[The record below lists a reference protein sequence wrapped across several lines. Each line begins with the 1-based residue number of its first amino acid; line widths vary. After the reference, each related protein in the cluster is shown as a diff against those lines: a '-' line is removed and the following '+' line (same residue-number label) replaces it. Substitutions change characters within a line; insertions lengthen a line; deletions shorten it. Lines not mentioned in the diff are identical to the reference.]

1 LNKLARPTDFAAIL
15 MGMPQPYLV
24 LDTDLFIVGASDAY
38 LSLTERTRDDIV
50 GRSILEAFPENPDAV
65 GTVEQGPLEVSLRHA
80 LATGKPHEMAVI
92 QYDIPQ
98 PGGGFAQKF
107 WTPIH
112 TPVAGQ
118 DGTIRYIIQNPMDVT
133 ESVVKRREA
142 DARLRVALHAA
153 DLASWEYE
161 PETDMWR
168 RSHAVDV
175 MFGFNP
181 GEGGPVA
188 KPYFARMHPDDLG
201 RVQEVV
207 ASVLDS
213 PDQTAM
219 NFDYRIMLP
228 DGKVR
233 HINSR
238 GEVLRTSSGKV
249 RMIGV
254 MMDMTA
260 ERAREAELSMALK
273 AQEQLLSEVNHRV
286 KNSLQLVVST
296 LRLQARRLE
305 NPVVL
310 QAFDEAISRVR
321 AIISVHERL
330 YRTQNS
336 LTVDMSDHITKL
348 CLDIAGS
355 TKARR
360 IEVTAD
366 EISLPTERAI
376 PISVIL
382 NELLSSLMRNALK
395 ESAAVHVSL
404 REIAGGLMELEVSDA
419 AQGTL
424 SDLSLKLVNSMASQI
439 DGTFRQSEGAIYKGT
454 VMFPKERD

>member
-1 LNKLARPTDFAAIL
+1 
-15 MGMPQPYLV
+15 
-24 LDTDLFIVGASDAY
+24 
-38 LSLTERTRDDIV
+38 
-50 GRSILEAFPENPDAV
+50 
-65 GTVEQGPLEVSLRHA
+65 
-80 LATGKPHEMAVI
+80 
-92 QYDIPQ
+92 
-98 PGGGFAQKF
+98 
-107 WTPIH
+107 
-112 TPVAGQ
+112 
-118 DGTIRYIIQNPMDVT
+118 
-133 ESVVKRREA
+133 
-142 DARLRVALHAA
+142 
-153 DLASWEYE
+153 
-161 PETDMWR
+161 
-168 RSHAVDV
+168 
-175 MFGFNP
+175 
-181 GEGGPVA
+181 
-188 KPYFARMHPDDLG
+188 
-201 RVQEVV
+201 
-207 ASVLDS
+207 
-213 PDQTAM
+213 
-219 NFDYRIMLP
+219 
-228 DGKVR
+228 
-233 HINSR
+233 
-238 GEVLRTSSGKV
+238 
-249 RMIGV
+249 MIGV

-310 QAFDEAISRVR
+310 QAFDEAIFRVR

-382 NELLSSLMRNALK
+382 NELLSSPMRNALK
-395 ESAAVHVSL
+395 EGAAVHVSL

-439 DGTFRQSEGAIYKGT
+439 DGTFRQSEGAIYKAT